1 MANAWLLRAT
11 IPSEEDPNKTI
22 NLIPIFKAK
31 EIIAIG
37 WPKLKNL
44 AGKTKEEIKESVN
57 DKYGYESIKLG
68 NTYAVINIFV
78 NDMQVGDLV
87 IVPNGDEIHF
97 AEITNDY
104 IFNDS
109 SELSLIPHTRK
120 VEWKGVVLRDDL
132 PEELRKSLRVLRTAA
147 NLTKHYNGFM
157 EIINGTYVDTTPQT
171 IYLEYPLRPDFIVK
185 FAIPKDMTATEANR
199 LSKYISTLYFD

>member
-11 IPSEEDPNKTI
+11 IPDEDPKKTV
-22 NLIPIFKAK
+22 NLIPIFQKNNL
-31 EIIAIG
+31 IAIG
-37 WPKLKNL
+37 WNDLGNL
-44 AGKTKEEIKESVN
+44 GGKTKDEIKQAVS
-57 DKYGYESIKLG
+57 DTYGLERIKLG
-68 NTYAVINIFV
+68 NTYAVINLFV
-78 NDMQVGDLV
+78 NDMQIGDLV
-87 IVPNGDEIHF
+87 IVPNGGEIYF
-97 AEITNDY
+97 AEIVSDY

-147 NLTKHYNGFM
+147 NLTRHHEGFTKV
-157 EIINGTYVDTTPQT
+157 INGTYIDTTPQN

-185 FAIPKDMTATEANR
+185 FSIPKDMTATEADR
-199 LSKYISTLYFD
+199 LSKYIATLYFD